1 MSFEFFHLQNSEIRI
16 NFRNPLYIS
25 SFCTC
30 NDVLEREQL
39 VGMMKKKDPKRLLML
54 LATASCV
61 GSTLYPC
68 SLPNCFAVMVFQIQ
82 SPDWLHISQ
91 SAALFENPPNDKV
104 MIYPMIEIGIIV
116 SIDSPTVSKDGI

>member
-1 MSFEFFHLQNSEIRI
+1 MSFEFFHLQNSEFGI
-16 NFRNPLYIS
+16 NTLYIP
-25 SFCTC
+25 SFNTC

-68 SLPNCFAVMVFQIQ
+68 SLPNCFANMVFQNE
-82 SPDWLHISQ
+82 SSDWPDSSQ
-91 SAALFENPPNDKV
+91 SDGLF
-104 MIYPMIEIGIIV
+104 
-116 SIDSPTVSKDGI
+116 

>member
-1 MSFEFFHLQNSEIRI
+1 MSFEFFHLRNSEFEI
-16 NFRNPLYIS
+16 NTRYHFYIS

-39 VGMMKKKDPKRLLML
+39 VGMMKKKDPKRLLIL

-68 SLPNCFAVMVFQIQ
+68 SLPNCFAVMGFQIQ
-82 SPDWLHISQ
+82 SPDWPHLVQ
-91 SAALFENPPNDKV
+91 SDALCENSPNDKV
-104 MIYPMIEIGIIV
+104 MIYPIMEIGIIV